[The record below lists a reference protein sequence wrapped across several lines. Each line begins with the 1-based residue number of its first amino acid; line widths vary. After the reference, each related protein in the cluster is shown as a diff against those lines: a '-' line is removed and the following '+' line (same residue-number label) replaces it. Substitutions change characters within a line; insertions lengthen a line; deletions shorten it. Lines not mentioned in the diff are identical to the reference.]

1 MPNGMLITAVFGS
14 FYYS

>member
-1 MPNGMLITAVFGS
+1 MPNGMLITAVFGG